1 MDFANKFKRHNN
13 VKLRRCANQVMP
25 RVFHGARDIHGS
37 CIMRKKFNFL
47 LLRDRSFF
55 MREGGLVGFGGGH
68 WKKIGLK
75 RGGQPKKN
83 EGKGGGLTKNLD

>member
-1 MDFANKFKRHNN
+1 MDFSNKFKRHNN

-25 RVFHGARDIHGS
+25 RVFYGARDIQGS

-55 MREGGLVGFGGGH
+55 MREGGLGH

-75 RGGQPKKN
+75 RGGGGQPKKN
-83 EGKGGGLTKNLD
+83 EGNGGGRTKNLD